1 MSVNDAY
8 DLSSFSLS
16 DMTRCGVELRQQSS
30 DAASMEAVA
39 DRVVR
44 LLYERLRTTNGERAC
59 ALVRTFVTLPY
70 AELRPEQ
77 QEFARTLLPEI
88 DRRPEVKCLTLLATA
103 GEEESWNSRHT
114 SQGHKA
120 LPLPS
125 VESIARSPMISQL
138 IRQLNIDVSA
148 LLRPNADVMLDEG
161 QHTFNV
167 FHVADA
173 VGSPVIPAQAEFV
186 KPFGIR
192 SVLGFG
198 GLLLPGELFATILF
212 ARTPVSRDVAER
224 FKTLALNVKV
234 ALLPFTGDRV
244 FS

>member
-1 MSVNDAY
+1 MTLDTY
-8 DLSSFSLS
+8 ELTSFSLG
-16 DMTRCGVELRQQSS
+16 DMTRCGVELRQQGT
-30 DAASMEAVA
+30 AASSMEEVA

-44 LLYERLRTTNGERAC
+44 LLHGKLQSSTGERAC

-70 AELRPEQ
+70 SELQPEQ
-77 QEFARTLLPEI
+77 QAFARTVHPEI
-88 DRRPEVKCLTLLATA
+88 ERSPEVKCLTLLATA
-103 GEEESWNSRHT
+103 GDEPQWNSRRD
-114 SQGHKA
+114 SAGHQA

-125 VESIARSPMISQL
+125 EESIARSPMISQL
-138 IRQLNIDVSA
+138 IRQLNINVGE
-148 LLRPNADVMLDEG
+148 LLRPNAGVMLDES

-167 FHVADA
+167 FHVPNA
-173 VGSPVIPAQAEFV
+173 VDSPIIPAQSEFV

-212 ARTPVSRDVAER
+212 ARTPISRDVAER